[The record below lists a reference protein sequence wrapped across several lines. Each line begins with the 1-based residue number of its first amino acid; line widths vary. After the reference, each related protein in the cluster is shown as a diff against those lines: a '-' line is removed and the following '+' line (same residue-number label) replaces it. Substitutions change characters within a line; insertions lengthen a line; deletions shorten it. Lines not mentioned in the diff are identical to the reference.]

1 MDQRSVAND
10 SGLRHRLR
18 SAGCCCE
25 VTEEISRLQFIAGR
39 WRFCYIL
46 RHRSRGLP
54 LLSIVLSAG
63 RFRDSRRADRIY
75 GCTFRSVRPARAGRY
90 CPPRRVYRSLP
101 DEQRRWQL
109 HGIVF
114 LHRHPELRYVRAV
127 TLQKVGRAT
136 HDFVLLDLPHY
147 VRISDEY
154 GRDRPQHGVAVTSFR
169 LAFLRD
175 LPLASALHPA

>member
-18 SAGCCCE
+18 SAGYCRKAS
-25 VTEEISRLQFIAGR
+25 EEIPCFQFVAGR
-39 WRFCYIL
+39 WRFCHVL
-46 RHRSRGLP
+46 CHCSRGVP
-54 LLSIVLSAG
+54 LLSTVLSAG

-75 GCTFRSVRPARAGRY
+75 GCAFRSVRPARAGRY

-114 LHRHPELRYVRAV
+114 LHRHPEPRYVRAV
-127 TLQKVGRAT
+127 ALQKVGRAT

-147 VRISDEY
+147 VRVSDEY
-154 GRDRPQHGVAVTSFR
+154 ERDRPQHGVAVTSFR
-169 LAFLRD
+169 FALLRD